1 MTRALESNRRQCD
14 EVQALVDAADSRAEK
29 VRKCGRKG
37 VAVSRAQL
45 NPALAGRDIIGQ
57 AEHP

>member
-1 MTRALESNRRQCD
+1 MPRPTTVTRALESNRDQCD

-37 VAVSRAQL
+37 VAVSE
-45 NPALAGRDIIGQ
+45 PS
-57 AEHP
+57 